1 MSGVVLHAGIIEF
14 GEFEPA
20 AGSEPAHP
28 GYVPAPT
35 AGQAGYIF
43 TAGGWVS
50 PTALGVNP
58 TFETVSKNLKSV
70 QFTLSY
76 TAGVLTSLTYSNGI
90 VKTLNYTGG
99 VLTSIVLSGATP
111 SGISLTKSLSYTAGA
126 LTGVTY
132 A

>member
-43 TAGGWVS
+43 TADGWAS
-50 PTALGVNP
+50 PASLGVSP
-58 TFETVSKNLKSV
+58 TFETVSKNLRSV
-70 QFTLSY
+70 ACTLAY
-76 TAGVLTSLTYSNGI
+76 TSGKLTSLTYSNGV
-90 VKTLNYTGG
+90 VKTLNYTGD

-111 SGISLTKSLSYTAGA
+111 AGISLTKSLSYTAGV
-126 LTGVTY
+126 LTGVSY